1 MTVSNTFYFK
11 GKLVKR
17 KLKKKKKTH
26 SLQFRHSLSS
36 ARVRTLHG
44 AGERMD
50 VASCLPLRVK

>member
-11 GKLVKR
+11 GKFVKR
-17 KLKKKKKTH
+17 KLKKKTTH